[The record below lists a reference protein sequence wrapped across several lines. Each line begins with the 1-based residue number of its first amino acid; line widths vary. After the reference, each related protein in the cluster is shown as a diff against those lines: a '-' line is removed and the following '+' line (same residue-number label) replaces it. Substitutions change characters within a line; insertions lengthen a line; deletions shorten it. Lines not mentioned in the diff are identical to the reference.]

1 VRALA
6 RIPRLRTVARRVR
19 TLLPAPTP
27 GGILAMAVIPAGT
40 RHDVIWVPGALPAH
54 AAMHERQEHEDR
66 SRARIVLILSL
77 ACALL
82 AIYDLILLASG
93 G

>member
-1 VRALA
+1 
-6 RIPRLRTVARRVR
+6 
-19 TLLPAPTP
+19 
-27 GGILAMAVIPAGT
+27 
-40 RHDVIWVPGALPAH
+40 
-54 AAMHERQEHEDR
+54 MHERQEHEDR

-77 ACALL
+77 ACTLL